1 VKQLLKNVEEDYVV
15 VLQIHAI
22 WWLSRGNAMTRL
34 LQYMLALLELFKDEI
49 MCSSKF
55 QFYLNL
61 LVDIL

>member
-1 VKQLLKNVEEDYVV
+1 
-15 VLQIHAI
+15 
-22 WWLSRGNAMTRL
+22 MTRL